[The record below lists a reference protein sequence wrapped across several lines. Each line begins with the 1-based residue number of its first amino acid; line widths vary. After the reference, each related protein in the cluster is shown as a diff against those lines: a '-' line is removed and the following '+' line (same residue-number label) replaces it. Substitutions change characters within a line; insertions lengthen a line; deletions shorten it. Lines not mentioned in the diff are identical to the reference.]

1 MNQNEKM
8 ARVMTLQEELAFA
21 LDHQLVEA
29 AKLLV
34 KEMGRLL
41 GEEPEKKTFSIKD
54 VYREPNEE
62 PLRIRVQKQPTD
74 LREDGKAWT
83 NRLNGESSSAHYAS
97 PHQVILEELRRMEA
111 ERFAYE
117 QGLVPDEEEE
127 MPLMAMPFLRVS
139 DSETIGVEDEGYNP
153 LLDLFHFLH
162 NQGQPQT

>member
-8 ARVMTLQEELAFA
+8 ARVITLQKELAFA

-41 GEEPEKKTFSIKD
+41 GEDTEKKTFSIKD
-54 VYREPNEE
+54 VYRKPNEE

-83 NRLNGESSSAHYAS
+83 NRLNGEPSSAHYVA
-97 PHQVILEELRRMEA
+97 PHQDILEELRRMEA

-117 QGLVPDEEEE
+117 QGLILPQEEE
-127 MPLMAMPFLRVS
+127 MPPMAMPFLRVS
-139 DSETIGVEDEGYNP
+139 DSETLGVEDEGYSP
-153 LLDLFHFLH
+153 LLDLFYFLH
-162 NQGQPQT
+162 NQGQPQA

>member
-1 MNQNEKM
+1 MNNTERM

-41 GEEPEKKTFSIKD
+41 GEETEKKTFSIKD
-54 VYREPNEE
+54 VYRKPNEE
-62 PLRIRVQKQPTD
+62 PLRIRVQKQPTHFHEHD
-74 LREDGKAWT
+74 KEWAVS
-83 NRLNGESSSAHYAS
+83 LNSEPSRAYYVA
-97 PHQVILEELRRMEA
+97 PHQDILEELRRMEA

-127 MPLMAMPFLRVS
+127 MPPMAMPFLRVS
-139 DSETIGVEDEGYNP
+139 DSETIGVEDEGYSP
-153 LLDLFHFLH
+153 LLDLFYFLH
-162 NQGQPQT
+162 NQGQPQA